1 MDRLVQ
7 LLAPYRGWDP
17 RTPAGRFVAVG
28 GGRHAKPFT
37 TVDEAE
43 DAGATYIRAG
53 CRRAA
58 ASPATEPPTAPEG
71 RAV

>member
-1 MDRLVQ
+1 MDRLGQ

-17 RTPAGRFVAVG
+17 RTPAGRYVAVG

-37 TVDEAE
+37 TVDEPE
-43 DAGATYIRAG
+43 DAGATYFRAG

-58 ASPATEPPTAPEG
+58 ASPTSDGITPAED

>member
-17 RTPAGRFVAVG
+17 RTPSGQYVAVCA
-28 GGRHAKPFT
+28 GRHARPVT
-37 TVDEAE
+37 SVDEVA
-43 DAGATYIRAG
+43 DAGTTYIRAG
-53 CRRAA
+53 CRRAST
-58 ASPATEPPTAPEG
+58 SPATEASTAAEG

>member
-17 RTPAGRFVAVG
+17 RTPCGQYVTVTV
-28 GGRHAKPFT
+28 GRHAKPIA
-37 TVDEAE
+37 TVDEVA
-43 DAGATYIRAG
+43 DAGTTYIRAG
-53 CRRAA
+53 CRRASTPETHV
-58 ASPATEPPTAPEG
+58 ASPTAG

>member
-17 RTPAGRFVAVG
+17 RTSGGQYVTRG
-28 GGRHAKPFT
+28 GGRHAKPVPA
-37 TVDEAE
+37 VDDVA
-43 DAGATYIRAG
+43 DSGTTYIRAG
-53 CRRAA
+53 CRRASTSSA
-58 ASPATEPPTAPEG
+58 VDESNPVEG

>member
-17 RTPAGRFVAVG
+17 RTPSGQYLATAA
-28 GGRHAKPFT
+28 GRHAKPIT
-37 TVDEAE
+37 AVDEVA
-43 DAGATYIRAG
+43 DVGTTYIRAG
-53 CRRAA
+53 CRRAS
-58 ASPATEPPTAPEG
+58 ASPTVEDAVGPQG

>member
-17 RTPAGRFVAVG
+17 RTPSDQHVTRG
-28 GGRHAKPFT
+28 GGRHAKPIAA
-37 TVDEAE
+37 VD
-43 DAGATYIRAG
+43 DVGDPGTIYIRAG
-53 CRRAA
+53 CRRASSA
-58 ASPATEPPTAPEG
+58 IDDATAEG